1 MTTLCFNSVPMELV
15 ADSTGDSK
23 LTPKASFC
31 TNLNKLEFVFAT
43 FCNMQERVTI
53 LIEQLRQ
60 FGVPEKLL
68 FCPEDLLEKKNI
80 PKVARCLANCVDLV
94 GATCNMCSLLGATG
108 KTQQKCDRV
117 RLILSPKKRLMT
129 EKDYMNLKHIIYS
142 HQFAFFCRLDAL
154 EMQYNQFIQ
163 VCVR

>member
-31 TNLNKLEFVFAT
+31 TNSNKVEFVFAT
-43 FCNMQERVTI
+43 FCNIQERVTI

-60 FGVPEKLL
+60 FGVAEKLL

-94 GATCNMCSLLGATG
+94 GANCNVFPAGSYRENKAKNVVG
-108 KTQQKCDRV
+108 
-117 RLILSPKKRLMT
+117 S
-129 EKDYMNLKHIIYS
+129 Y
-142 HQFAFFCRLDAL
+142 
-154 EMQYNQFIQ
+154 
-163 VCVR
+163 